1 MTATTDTQAIMAG
14 DASLTAG
21 DTTGGSST
29 SVDFSISL
37 SQLFVR
43 LVKNK
48 LFGFLTFG
56 IYRFWGKTHVRRIMW
71 HGTSIGGDRLEYMGT
86 AKELFIGFL
95 IAMVILMP
103 IMLIAGLIV
112 DFMTAAGAES
122 LAIGQVLNLVFL
134 YTFWQFARY
143 RLWRY
148 RLSRTS
154 WRGIRFFLAGSA
166 FKYAI
171 NVLLW
176 TIVSLITLGW
186 GYPLLQAYKL
196 NYRLNNTCFGDGEFR
211 YHGTVKGLYRIYWPA
226 ILIAQIIIGG
236 TVAFL
241 YGNDALDVSMESGVA
256 IDQGQ
261 LQFDEQSM
269 ILFGI
274 GGLIIFMTMS
284 ILSFAVKVW
293 EFRYLAEQTTF
304 LNASF
309 SSILSVR
316 SVLMIFILLIVLGLI
331 GYVGFGAL
339 IILVLKY
346 QTEAAIFVFVLAFF
360 ISYLAFDIL
369 KMLFLIVPLVRA
381 VCHSL
386 TIYNFEVFE
395 HTAANAE
402 NSPKYGEG
410 FADAMDVGA
419 F

>member
-1 MTATTDTQAIMAG
+1 MAGGRSTALGNTTD
-14 DASLTAG
+14 
-21 DTTGGSST
+21 GSSEV
-29 SVDFSISL
+29 VDFSISR

-56 IYRFWGKTHVRRIMW
+56 IYRFWAKTHVRRIMW
-71 HGTSIGGDRLEYMGT
+71 HGTRIGGDRLEYMGT

-122 LAIGQVLNLVFL
+122 LAAGQILNLLFL

-154 WRGIRFFLAGSA
+154 WRGIRFFLTGSA
-166 FKYAI
+166 FKYAM

-176 TIVSLITLGW
+176 TVVSLLTLGW

-196 NYRLNNTCFGDGEFR
+196 KYRLNNTCFGDGEFR
-211 YHGTVKGLYRIYWPA
+211 YHGTVRGLYRIYWPA
-226 ILIAQIIIGG
+226 ILISQIIIGG

-241 YGNDALDVSMESGVA
+241 WGYDAFSLSEETGVA
-256 IDQGQ
+256 VNGDNLPVEGPA
-261 LQFDEQSM
+261 LVM
-269 ILFGI
+269 LGI
-274 GGLIIFMTMS
+274 GGLIVFLTLS

-293 EFRYLAEQTTF
+293 EFRYLADQTTF
-304 LNASF
+304 LGASF

-316 SVLMIFILLIVLGLI
+316 SVLMIFVLLIVLGLI

-339 IILVLKY
+339 IIVILKY
-346 QTEAAIFVFVLAFF
+346 QSDAAIVVFILAFF
-360 ISYLAFDIL
+360 LSYLAFDIL
-369 KMLFLIVPLVRA
+369 KMLFLVVPLVGA

-386 TIYNFEVFE
+386 TIYNFDVFE

>member
-1 MTATTDTQAIMAG
+1 MTVTTDTQAM
-14 DASLTAG
+14 TAG
-21 DTTGGSST
+21 GHSLAARDTTGGSSMP
-29 SVDFSISL
+29 VDFSISL

-48 LFGFLTFG
+48 LFGILTFG
-56 IYRFWGKTHVRRIMW
+56 IYRFWAKTHVRRIMW

-95 IAMVILMP
+95 IAMVILLP
-103 IMLIAGLIV
+103 IMLIAGLV
-112 DFMTAAGAES
+112 ADFMAVAGAETA
-122 LAIGQVLNLVFL
+122 AIGQLLNLVFL

-154 WRGIRFFLAGSA
+154 WRGIRFFLTGSA
-166 FKYAI
+166 FKYAL

-176 TIVSLITLGW
+176 TFVSLFTLGW

-196 NYRLNNTCFGDGEFR
+196 KYRLNNTCFGDGEFR

-236 TVAFL
+236 TVALL
-241 YGNDALDVSMESGVA
+241 YGYDALDVSLETGVA
-256 IDQGQ
+256 VDDGN
-261 LQFDEQSM
+261 LPVEGSSLV
-269 ILFGI
+269 LFGI
-274 GGLIIFMTMS
+274 GGLIIFMTLS

-304 LNASF
+304 LSAGF

-316 SVLMIFILLIVLGLI
+316 SVLMIFVLLIVLGLI

-346 QTEAAIFVFVLAFF
+346 QSEAAIFIFILAFF
-360 ISYLAFDIL
+360 LSYLAFDIL
-369 KMLFLIVPLVRA
+369 KMLFLVVPLVRA